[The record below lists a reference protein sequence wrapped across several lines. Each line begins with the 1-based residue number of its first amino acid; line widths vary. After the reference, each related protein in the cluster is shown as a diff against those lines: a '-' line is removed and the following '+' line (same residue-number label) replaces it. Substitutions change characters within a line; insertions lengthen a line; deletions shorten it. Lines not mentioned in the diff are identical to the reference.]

1 MVEKEWNEEN
11 GLIFAIHNGVSAFVG
26 ETQEE
31 GEMKKRAR
39 KGAFPREARSQSQE
53 VKQWAVQWKRS
64 WRRRENRGYSQ
75 KNGDLKLS
83 SWMFKLLSRRQAI
96 LGYKLDS
103 RRVFPP
109 IRRSSYKTLLDIK
122 MEVENESKNVVSQL
136 LWKLID
142 HYHIEKNKKSVFQFS
157 TRLLA
162 SSSDLPFYCI
172 HLLIECD
179 L

>member
-31 GEMKKRAR
+31 GEMKKTG
-39 KGAFPREARSQSQE
+39 K
-53 VKQWAVQWKRS
+53 KRGFS
-64 WRRRENRGYSQ
+64 TGGEEPITGGKTVGCPMKEQLKKTGESRLFAE
-75 KNGDLKLS
+75 NGDFKMS
-83 SWMFKLLSRRQAI
+83 SWMFKLLSSWQAI

-109 IRRSSYKTLLDIK
+109 IRRSSYKILLDIE

-172 HLLIECD
+172 HLLIEYN